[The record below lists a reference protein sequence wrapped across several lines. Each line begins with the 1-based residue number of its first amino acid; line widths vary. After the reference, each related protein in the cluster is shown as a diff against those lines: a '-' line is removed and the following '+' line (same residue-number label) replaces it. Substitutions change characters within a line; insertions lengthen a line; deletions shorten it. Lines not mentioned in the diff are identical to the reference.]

1 MIEENAM
8 KKSEVSKKTRKTS
21 ISSRKTVIKSKNAVQ
36 KKTFSKLSHFKA
48 SILTLISETSTNLP
62 PDVRRALKWAIERET
77 PGSQAMLALQAM
89 AINTDMA
96 CDNEAPI
103 CQDTGM
109 PTFEIKTPAGTN
121 QILMQKE
128 IKEAIVEA
136 TKIGKLRPNA
146 VDSLTG
152 KNSGNNLG
160 DGCPVIHF
168 EQWEEKEIEVR
179 LILKGGG
186 CENKNIQY
194 SVPCELPNLGRA
206 DRSMDGIRKCLLHAV
221 WQAQGQGCSV
231 GAIGAALGG
240 DRASGYHYAKQQLF
254 RLLDDINQ
262 NPELAKLEDYVL
274 QNANKLGIGT
284 MGFGGLS
291 TLIGCKIGSYHRLPA
306 SFFVSVAYECWAYR
320 RLGVILDAKN
330 GAIQRW
336 LYKEDTPVMRMA
348 KEESLPLTGREIPL
362 TMPLSGDQVRL
373 LKVGDVLLL
382 NGMMHMGRDVL
393 HKHLMTNDSPVSLD
407 GGVIYHC
414 GPVALKKGGK
424 WFMNAAGPTTSIR
437 EEPYQAEII
446 RKYNVRAVIGK
457 GGMGA
462 KTLAALKDVGAVYL
476 SAIGGAA
483 QYYAKCI
490 EEVAG
495 VDLLEFGVPEA
506 MWHVRVKDFPVI
518 VTMDAHGNSL
528 HADVEKTSAAELTKF
543 AEPVIL

>member
-1 MIEENAM
+1 M
-8 KKSEVSKKTRKTS
+8 KKFKATKKIGKKTVPRRKP
-21 ISSRKTVIKSKNAVQ
+21 ISKVNRTVQ
-36 KKTFSKLSHFKA
+36 KNILPKMLQFKE
-48 SILTLISETSTNLP
+48 SMLTLISETSTNLP
-62 PDVRRALKWAIERET
+62 PDIRRALKWAIERET

-128 IKEAIVEA
+128 IKEAIVKA

-152 KNSGNNLG
+152 KNSGSNLG
-160 DGCPVIHF
+160 DGFPVMHF

-206 DRSMDGIRKCLLHAV
+206 DRTMDGIRKCLLHAV

-231 GAIGAALGG
+231 GAIGVAIGG
-240 DRASGYHYAKQQLF
+240 DRASGYQYAKQQLF
-254 RLLDDINQ
+254 RVLDDINP
-262 NPELAKLEDYVL
+262 NPELARLEDYVL

-306 SFFVSVAYECWAYR
+306 SFFVTVAYNCWAYR
-320 RLGVILDAKN
+320 RLGVILDAKT
-330 GAIQRW
+330 GAIKRW

-362 TMPLSGDQVRL
+362 TMPLSEDQVRA

-382 NGMMHMGRDVL
+382 SGAMHMGRDVL
-393 HKHLMTNDSPVSLD
+393 HHHLMTNDSPVNLD
-407 GGVIYHC
+407 GGAIYHC
-414 GPVALKKGGK
+414 GPVALKKGDK

-437 EEPYQAEII
+437 EEPYQGEII
-446 RKYNVRAVIGK
+446 RKFKVRAVIGK

-462 KTLAALKDVGAVYL
+462 KTLAALKEVGAVYL

-483 QYYAKCI
+483 QYYSKCI
-490 EEVAG
+490 EEVEG
-495 VDLLEFGVPEA
+495 VDFLEFGVPEA

-528 HADVEKTSAAELTKF
+528 HADVEKASAEELAKF
-543 AEPVIL
+543 SEPVAI

>member
-1 MIEENAM
+1 MKINKVAKKSVTKSIPSRKSISKM
-8 KKSEVSKKTRKTS
+8 KK
-21 ISSRKTVIKSKNAVQ
+21 VIQ
-36 KKTFSKLSHFKA
+36 KRIPPVMQQFKE
-48 SILTLISETSTNLP
+48 SMLTLISEASTNLP

-96 CDNEAPI
+96 CDNEVPI

-121 QILMQKE
+121 QILIQKE

-136 TKIGKLRPNA
+136 TRIGKLRPNA

-160 DGCPVIHF
+160 DGCPVMHF

-231 GAIGAALGG
+231 GAIGVAIGG
-240 DRASGYHYAKQQLF
+240 DRASGYHYAKQQLL
-254 RLLDDINQ
+254 RLLDDINP

-306 SFFVSVAYECWAYR
+306 SFFVTVAYNCWAYR
-320 RLGVILDAKN
+320 RLGLIINART
-330 GAIQRW
+330 GAIKRW

-362 TMPLSGDQVRL
+362 SMPLSEDQVRA
-373 LKVGDVLLL
+373 LKVGDVLLI
-382 NGMMHMGRDVL
+382 NGIMHMGRDVL
-393 HKHLMTNDSPVSLD
+393 HHHLITHDSPISLD
-407 GGVIYHC
+407 GGVLYHC
-414 GPVALKKGGK
+414 GPVALKKGEK

-437 EEPYQAEII
+437 EEPYQGEII
-446 RKYNVRAVIGK
+446 RKFKVRAVIGK

-462 KTLAALKDVGAVYL
+462 KTLAAMKDVGAVYL

-490 EEVAG
+490 EDVEG
-495 VDLLEFGVPEA
+495 VDFIEFGVPEA

-528 HADVEKTSAAELTKF
+528 HADVEKASAVELAKF
-543 AEPVIL
+543 AEPVTIL

>member
-1 MIEENAM
+1 M
-8 KKSEVSKKTRKTS
+8 KKSRVSKKTEKKTISKRKHL
-21 ISSRKTVIKSKNAVQ
+21 SKVKRTVQ
-36 KKTFSKLSHFKA
+36 KNINPTTLQFKE

-62 PDVRRALKWAIERET
+62 QDIRRALKWAIERET

-96 CDNEAPI
+96 CDHEAPI

-160 DGCPVIHF
+160 DGCPVMHF

-194 SVPCELPNLGRA
+194 SIPCELPNLGRA

-231 GAIGAALGG
+231 GAIGVAIGG
-240 DRASGYHYAKQQLF
+240 DRASGYQYAKQQLF
-254 RLLDDINQ
+254 RLLDDINP
-262 NPELAKLEDYVL
+262 NSELAKLEDYIL

-306 SFFVSVAYECWAYR
+306 SFFVTVAYNCWAYR
-320 RLGVILDAKN
+320 RLGVILDAKT
-330 GAIQRW
+330 GVIKRW

-348 KEESLPLTGREIPL
+348 KVENLPLTGREIQL
-362 TMPLSGDQVRL
+362 TMPLSEDQVRA

-382 NGMMHMGRDVL
+382 SCMMHMGLDFL
-393 HKHLMTNDSPVSLD
+393 HHNLIRYDSPVNLN

-424 WFMNAAGPTTSIR
+424 WSMNAAGPTTSIR
-437 EEPYQAEII
+437 EEPYQGEII
-446 RKYNVRAVIGK
+446 RKFKVRAVIGK
-457 GGMGA
+457 GGMGT
-462 KTLAALKDVGAVYL
+462 KTLTALKDVGAVYL

-483 QYYAKCI
+483 QYYSKCI
-490 EEVAG
+490 EEVEG
-495 VDLLEFGVPEA
+495 VDFLEFGVPEA

-528 HADVEKTSAAELTKF
+528 HADVEKASAAELAKF
-543 AEPVIL
+543 AESVIL